1 MNIGYR
7 LRCIR
12 EEKHL
17 SQTDVQQRTGL
28 LRCYI
33 SRLENGHTVPS
44 LETVEKIAKS
54 YEMPLYKIMYDGHEP
69 PPSLPKSRNGTAFLW
84 GSAGKDARF
93 VNKLRQ
99 CLAQMNQRDRSLL
112 LGFAEAVSS
121 ISKRSHG
128 LFRSKGRRSERTG
141 HEGAR

>member
-7 LRCIR
+7 LRSIR
-12 EEKHL
+12 EEKNL
-17 SQTDVQQRTGL
+17 SQTDIQQRTGL

-69 PPSLPKSRNGTAFLW
+69 PPPLPKTRNGAASDW
-84 GSAGKDARF
+84 GSTGKDARF
-93 VNKLRQ
+93 LDKLQQ
-99 CLAQMNQRDRSLL
+99 CLAEMNQRDRILL
-112 LGFAEAVSS
+112 LAFAEIVSGRTKQS
-121 ISKRSHG
+121 NGFLRSN
-128 LFRSKGRRSERTG
+128 GRRRREIGMKRPV
-141 HEGAR
+141 